1 MYPITTITGPP
12 RRITAID
19 FGPDLL
25 TDPPVSLAVSGDKM
39 AAIQRRKTS
48 AAKRNLAG
56 VLVPAVLVVAGVVL
70 AR

>member
-1 MYPITTITGPP
+1 MKRP
-12 RRITAID
+12 ID
-19 FGPDLL
+19 FSHDSL

-48 AAKRNLAG
+48 AAKRNRAG
-56 VLVPAVLVVAGVVL
+56 VLLPALLIVAGVVL